1 MDLMLDTCG
10 LLSLAG
16 LSEKRLSGDALNRI
30 KVAETVYISACSLF
44 EMAIKHKKKNLDL
57 GIFPD
62 ARQLWDK
69 VIAEYDLTEL
79 AISADV
85 FFKSV
90 SLPDHHADPFDRI
103 IIAQAE
109 TLKLTLVTFD
119 PLFVNYSITVIE

>member
-16 LSEKRLSGDALNRI
+16 LADKRLSGDALNRI

-119 PLFVNYSITVIE
+119 PLFVNYGVKVIA

>member
-1 MDLMLDTCG
+1 MLDTCG

-16 LSEKRLSGDALNRI
+16 LAEKRLSGDTLNRI
-30 KVAETVYISACSLF
+30 KAAETVYISACSLF
-44 EMAIKHKKKNLDL
+44 EIAIKHKKKNLDL

-69 VIAEYDLTEL
+69 ATKEYDLTEL
-79 AISADV
+79 PISADT

-103 IIAQAE
+103 IIAQAA
-109 TLKLTLVTFD
+109 TMNLTLITFD
-119 PLFVNYSITVIE
+119 PLLGNYGIAVMA